1 MTKTLIIRLAGQYQ
15 RSVPWLLWDHS
26 SNSELQSGTLSSA
39 AELGQLQSAGQD
51 AFLLVLCASTEIA
64 FHTLDLPPGSRR
76 HLAQVVP
83 YALEEELAQD
93 IAELH
98 FSWRIPAQKD
108 APLPIAVVAKKQ
120 LAEWQNWLHEA
131 GLECSQIIPDLYL
144 LPMTDDEWSAV
155 RIDDDII
162 VRHEKWRGFAIE
174 AGLFVELSGL
184 FSDELEPPQRIRC
197 WGDIDWPHA
206 PAELVAAE
214 EVPPLSLAIN
224 IPAAG
229 SINLMQGEFR
239 LRQQKT
245 NEWSVW
251 RWPAIAAAVLLVLVF
266 VEKGVYRWQLE
277 QQQVQLTAAIEQTY
291 RDAFPDETRVVNVR
305 AQLSRHLEQLQGGG
319 GRSDVLQLLQR
330 LAPAFS
336 ASELDVTLLQFDRNR
351 NELRVQANGANFLA
365 FERFQEL
372 AREQQLD
379 IEQGQLTS
387 RSGQIAGTLIIRSG
401 S

>member
-15 RSVPWLLWDHS
+15 RNVPWLLWDHH
-26 SNSELQSGTLSSA
+26 NNAELQSGTLESA
-39 AELGQLQSAGQD
+39 AELGQLRSVSQGAR
-51 AFLLVLCASTEIA
+51 LLVLCASTEIA
-64 FHTLDLPPGSRR
+64 FHTLQLPPGSRR

-98 FSWRIPAQKD
+98 FCWRIPAQKD
-108 APLPIAVVAKKQ
+108 APLPVAVVAKKQ
-120 LAEWQNWLHEA
+120 IAEWQSWLHEA
-131 GLECSQIIPDLYL
+131 GLEYQEIIPDLYM
-144 LPMTDDEWSAV
+144 LPMTQDEWSAV

-174 AGLFVELSGL
+174 AGLFAELAGL

-197 WGDIDWPHA
+197 WGEVEWPHA
-206 PAELVAAE
+206 PSELVSAE
-214 EVPPLSLAIN
+214 ETNPLSLALN

-229 SINLMQGEFR
+229 CIDLMQGDFKG
-239 LRQQKT
+239 RQKKNNQ
-245 NEWSVW
+245 WSIW
-251 RWPAIAAAVLLVLVF
+251 RWPAIAAAVLLTLVF
-266 VEKGVYRWQLE
+266 AEKGLYRLQL
-277 QQQVQLTAAIEQTY
+277 QQQHSQLTAAIEQTY
-291 RDAFPDETRVVNVR
+291 RDAFPDETRIVNVR
-305 AQLSRHLEQLQGGG
+305 AQLTRHLEQLQGGG
-319 GRSDVLQLLQR
+319 GRSDVLRLLQQ
-330 LAPAFS
+330 LAPAFD
-336 ASELDVTLLQFDRNR
+336 ASELEVTLLQFDRNR
-351 NELRVQANGANFLA
+351 NELRVQANAENFLA